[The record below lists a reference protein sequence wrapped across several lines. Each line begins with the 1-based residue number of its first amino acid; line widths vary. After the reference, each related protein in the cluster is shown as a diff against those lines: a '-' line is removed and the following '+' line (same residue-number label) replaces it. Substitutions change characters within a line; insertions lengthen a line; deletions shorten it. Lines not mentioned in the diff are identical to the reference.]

1 MAMSNCKEC
10 GKAVSTEAKTC
21 PKCGVPKPASKLK
34 IKKKAPEKLSMT
46 KKPFDMGKFFSRVL
60 PVPMV
65 LVLVWVVSHGGTF
78 SSFNTN
84 FLIVV
89 GFVFVLWILV
99 NILAPDF
106 FG

>member
-10 GKAVSTEAKTC
+10 GKAVSTLAKTC
-21 PKCGVPKPASKLK
+21 PNCGVAKPASKLK

-46 KKPFDMGKFFSRVL
+46 KKPFDMGKFFTRVF
-60 PVPMV
+60 PVPIV
-65 LVLVWVVSHGGTF
+65 LVFVWVVSRGA
-78 SSFNTN
+78 SLDSFNTN

-89 GFVFVLWILV
+89 GFVFVLWVLI